1 MAGLAKAKEA
11 LQQAVILPIKF
22 PNLFTG
28 AYDSLR
34 MMVCYNDNYNNNY
47 NNNNDFAVVAIVALG
62 M

>member
-1 MAGLAKAKEA
+1 VAGLAKAKEA

-34 MMVCYNDNYNNNY
+34 
-47 NNNNDFAVVAIVALG
+47 IITTII
-62 M
+62 